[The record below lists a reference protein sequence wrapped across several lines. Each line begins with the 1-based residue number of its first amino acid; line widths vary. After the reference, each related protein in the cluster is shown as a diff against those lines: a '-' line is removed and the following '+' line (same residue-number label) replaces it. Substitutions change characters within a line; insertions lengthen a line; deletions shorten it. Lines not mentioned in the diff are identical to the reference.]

1 VIIYTAGSVL
11 GFALSSFAGEY
22 LPRLPFLA
30 GAPLTAGASAPIA
43 GLIGAIYHYGNRG
56 GSSAA
61 RSYATSY
68 ITAMALYALFLPGID
83 NYAHIGGLAGGYLA
97 AVSLD
102 PLKPE
107 RVDHLA
113 IALACI
119 AASFLAVVASVFSIL
134 RLF

>member
-1 VIIYTAGSVL
+1 MNGP
-11 GFALSSFAGEY
+11 FNN

-30 GAPLTAGASAPIA
+30 GAPITAGASAPIA

-97 AVSLD
+97 AVYLD

-107 RVDHLA
+107 RADHML
-113 IALACI
+113 IGLACVG
-119 AASFLAVVASVFSIL
+119 ASLLSVAVSILSIL
-134 RLF
+134 RLG